1 MYLFTKFSSMK
12 KKFIAAVISVIFPL
26 SAGTVSLDA
35 DVATPTTLEAEN
47 PTHNLADLYLMD
59 KARKH
64 TNDYGE
70 FERKVR
76 IMARSLNVPPEWVM
90 AVIHSESR
98 FNPQVKNKKGSGA
111 KGLIQWMPHVYR
123 EMGVKKLPSTANE
136 QLDLVEQYLCERQAE
151 VGAYK
156 SLTDL
161 RLAILYPVAVGKS
174 QNYVLYSKPS
184 LAYKQNSGLDMNKDG
199 KVTVKDIARKMKRE
213 YQEAFE
219 VHLN

>member
-1 MYLFTKFSSMK
+1 MK

-35 DVATPTTLEAEN
+35 DVATLTTLEAEN
-47 PTHNLADLYLMD
+47 PTHNIADLYLIEEA
-59 KARKH
+59 KEH
-64 TNDYGE
+64 TDDHGD

-98 FNPQVKNKKGSGA
+98 FDPGVKNMKGSGA
-111 KGLIQWMPHVYR
+111 KGLIQWMPHVHK
-123 EMGVKKLPSTANE
+123 EMGVSKLPVSANE

-151 VGAYK
+151 VGPYK
-156 SLTDL
+156 SLTDV

-174 QNYVLYSKPS
+174 QNYALYSKPS
-184 LAYKQNSGLDMNKDG
+184 LAYKQNSGLDINKDG

-213 YQEAFE
+213 YREAFDI
-219 VHLN
+219 HLN

>member
-1 MYLFTKFSSMK
+1 MK

-59 KARKH
+59 KAKEH

-76 IMARSLNVPPEWVM
+76 IMARNLSVPPEWVM

-98 FNPQVKNKKGSGA
+98 FNPQVKNRKGSGA

-123 EMGVKKLPSTANE
+123 EMGVKKLPSSANE
-136 QLDLVEQYLCERQAE
+136 QWDLVEQVQQWDDR
-151 VGAYK
+151 
-156 SLTDL
+156 
-161 RLAILYPVAVGKS
+161 R
-174 QNYVLYSKPS
+174 
-184 LAYKQNSGLDMNKDG
+184 
-199 KVTVKDIARKMKRE
+199 
-213 YQEAFE
+213 
-219 VHLN
+219 